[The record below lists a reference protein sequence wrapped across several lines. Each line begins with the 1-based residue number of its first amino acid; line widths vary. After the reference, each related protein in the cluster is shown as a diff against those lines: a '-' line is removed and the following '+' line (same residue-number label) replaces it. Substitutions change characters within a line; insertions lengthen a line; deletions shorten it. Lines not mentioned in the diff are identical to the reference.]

1 MTTQQLYLFSGLYLL
16 LTVVVAFFTRATPRR
31 IGGAVAGAVAAG
43 AVCLLVVALG
53 ERMHPDGR

>member
-31 IGGAVAGAVAAG
+31 IARAVAGAAAAG
-43 AVCLLVVALG
+43 VVCLAIVDLG
-53 ERMHPDGR
+53 ERMD